1 MNKVAEIEIIESN
14 LKEVVN
20 MDSSVDMDIMSS
32 EIGLMEQP
40 VDIGNQKASGKI
52 SSVVILG
59 IVITVCVALGIV
71 LGILAGK
78 RSANK

>member
-32 EIGLMEQP
+32 EIELMEQP

>member
-40 VDIGNQKASGKI
+40 VDIVNQKASGKI

>member
-20 MDSSVDMDIMSS
+20 MDSSADMDIMSS
-32 EIGLMEQP
+32 EIGLMEKP